1 MPPVKHAAR
10 PQKTAGC
17 PQKST
22 IRGGRRGAPRG
33 EPAQHPGAVLAQ
45 ILDDTPL
52 PVAAKWF
59 GIAPAELAAILAG
72 EAPLTPALAAQAGAV
87 FGTGSAPWLEMQA
100 AWDEAHAP
108 KPEAPESAEALKR

>member
-1 MPPVKHAAR
+1 MPSAKHAGR
-10 PQKTAGC
+10 SQKTAGRS
-17 PQKST
+17 QKSPA
-22 IRGGRRGAPRG
+22 RGGRRG

-52 PVAAKWF
+52 AVAAKWF

-87 FGTGSAPWLEMQA
+87 FGTGAAPWLEMQA
-100 AWDEAHAP
+100 AWDEAHAATEEP
-108 KPEAPESAEALKR
+108 RESSESSEAAAR